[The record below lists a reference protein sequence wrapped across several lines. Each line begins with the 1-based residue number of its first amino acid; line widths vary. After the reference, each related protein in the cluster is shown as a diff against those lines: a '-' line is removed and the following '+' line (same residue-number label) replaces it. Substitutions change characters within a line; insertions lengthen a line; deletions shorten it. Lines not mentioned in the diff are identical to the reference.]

1 LPRGTPGPAP
11 QARPGSQGG
20 PSFAQAPRLG
30 FRDDFPPV
38 GDANRLGVD
47 ITADL
52 DLQVV
57 PVLDEVQGIVTA
69 FFKHGGMLP
78 LRSMPRQCRRMTAA
92 CHEARPLIA
101 PAPVEST

>member
-47 ITADL
+47 ITTDL

-57 PVLDEVQGIVTA
+57 TLLDEVQGIVGMT
-69 FFKHGGMLP
+69 FFNHGGMP
-78 LRSMPRQCRRMTAA
+78 PQCRRMTA
-92 CHEARPLIA
+92 CLPGSRGRSSPQCL
-101 PAPVEST
+101 